1 MRTIFLG
8 TAWESLETLKVL
20 HKDSFFDVVCVI
32 TAPDKPVGRKQEL
45 TPSEVKRY
53 ALENNI
59 PVLHTEKK
67 KENYIKVLEEYKPE
81 IVVCKAFGEIIP
93 KEFLDYPKYGCINIH
108 FSVLPKYRGAVP
120 IQKAILD
127 GEKETGIT
135 IMLMS
140 EGLDE
145 GDILRIFKE
154 EIKEDDTNIT
164 LRKRLVKKTTEVL
177 IPTLKDW
184 IDGNI
189 TPVKQKNDDATY
201 CWQKDISKENAEI
214 IWNKY
219 EPEYIE
225 RMVRAFVPWPV
236 AWSTLPNTLQ
246 DSLAGKRVKIFKAE
260 LVNIKHNKAPG
271 EIFSKDDMVLF
282 ATKDPKISLRVIS
295 FQLEGKTKTNEKEFL
310 NRAQRILK

>member
-20 HKDSFFDVVCVI
+20 HEDSFFDSVCVI
-32 TAPDKPVGRKQEL
+32 TTPDKPVGRKQKL
-45 TPSEVKRY
+45 TPSEVKKY

-59 PVLHTEKK
+59 PVVHTEKK

-108 FSVLPKYRGAVP
+108 FSILPKYRGAVP
-120 IQKAILD
+120 IQKAILE
-127 GEKETGIT
+127 GEEETGIS

-140 EGLDE
+140 EGMDE
-145 GDILRIFKE
+145 GDVLKIFKE
-154 EIKEDDTNIT
+154 EIKQDDTNIT
-164 LRKRLVKKTTEVL
+164 LRERLVKKTTEVL

-184 IDGNI
+184 IEGKI
-189 TPVKQKNDDATY
+189 TPVKQKDEDATY

-214 IWNKY
+214 LWEEY

-225 RMVRAFVPWPV
+225 RMVRALVPWPV
-236 AWSTLPNTLQ
+236 AWTTLPDSLQ
-246 DSLAGKRVKIFKAE
+246 DSLAGKRVKIFEAE
-260 LVNIKHNKAPG
+260 LVNTKHNKAPG
-271 EIFSKDDMVLF
+271 EIVSKDDMVLF
-282 ATKDPKISLRVIS
+282 ATKDPEIALRVKS
-295 FQLEGKTKTNEKEFL
+295 FQLEGKSKTNEKQFL
-310 NRAQRILK
+310 NGIQGDL